1 MVFLFSILKS
11 QVQEKILAFR
21 GSHEFIAL
29 FKFYTTQQYIV
40 LCSSISKAQVQGKI
54 LAFLGSHE
62 FIALF
67 IPLNSI

>member
-1 MVFLFSILKS
+1 MVSTFKA
-11 QVQEKILAFR
+11 QVQVNILAFL
-21 GSHEFIAL
+21 GSHEFSAL

-54 LAFLGSHE
+54 LAFLGSRE

-67 IPLNSI
+67 IPVNSI